1 MQKMKTFYTQWYAF
15 CEENWIITMLRMQDF
30 PTFIPGVM
38 ASSMTPKIP
47 AYLLHNAPS
56 PN

>member
-30 PTFIPGVM
+30 ATFIPGLM
-38 ASSMTPKIP
+38 ASSMIPKIP
-47 AYLLHNAPS
+47 AYLLHNAPL
-56 PN
+56 P